1 MNLLGVVVDGEVER
15 VDLVVGV
22 VVVWDGVEIGGMF

>member
-1 MNLLGVVVDGEVER
+1 MNLLGIVVDGEVER
-15 VDLVVGV
+15 VDLVVRV